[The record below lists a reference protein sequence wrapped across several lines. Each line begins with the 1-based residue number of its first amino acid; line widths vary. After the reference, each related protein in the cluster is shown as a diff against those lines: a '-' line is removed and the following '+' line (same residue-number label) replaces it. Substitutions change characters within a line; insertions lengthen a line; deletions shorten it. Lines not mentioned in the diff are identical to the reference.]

1 MSSVQLHQDSQSPG
15 LFCGIVLP
23 LELRM
28 VQDFGF
34 TLLRNAIYRCPR
46 FRRHPCS
53 YIAMVSRKGCGF
65 TPHSSTGH
73 LISDLLGSAI
83 LQSYPLL
90 TEGSY
95 LMS

>member
-34 TLLRNAIYRCPR
+34 TLLRNAIIGARDLEGILVATSR
-46 FRRHPCS
+46 WSAERGAASRRT
-53 YIAMVSRKGCGF
+53 AAQD
-65 TPHSSTGH
+65 T
-73 LISDLLGSAI
+73 
-83 LQSYPLL
+83 
-90 TEGSY
+90 
-95 LMS
+95 